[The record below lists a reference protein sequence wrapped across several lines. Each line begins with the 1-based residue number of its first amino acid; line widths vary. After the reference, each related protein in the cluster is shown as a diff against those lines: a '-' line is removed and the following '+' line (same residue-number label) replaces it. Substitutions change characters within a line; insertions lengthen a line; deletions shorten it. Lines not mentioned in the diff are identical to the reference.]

1 MVHSKMYSLLFS
13 GPFGLFIIYME
24 ENIETIE
31 TPVDA
36 TETQGR
42 VYELAYLF
50 VPTLDVDA
58 SMERFV
64 QLKSYLQDKGA
75 EVISEDTPKLIELQY
90 EMSRTIQNKKTWFDE
105 GYFGWV
111 KFALE
116 PDAVKA
122 IHDEL
127 ERDETIIRFMII
139 KTVRE
144 NTISA
149 KKSFGYRARKDDS
162 STDEKIDAPE
172 EVKEAEHIVEAD
184 VDRAVD
190 ALVTEA

>member
-1 MVHSKMYSLLFS
+1 
-13 GPFGLFIIYME
+13 ME
-24 ENIETIE
+24 ENIEAV
-31 TPVDA
+31 VDA

-116 PDAVKA
+116 PDTIKA

-149 KKSFGYRARKDDS
+149 KKSFGYRTRKDDTLS
-162 STDEKIDAPE
+162 DEKIE
-172 EVKEAEHIVEAD
+172 ETEESKEAEQIVEAD

>member
-1 MVHSKMYSLLFS
+1 
-13 GPFGLFIIYME
+13 ME
-24 ENIETIE
+24 ENIEAV
-31 TPVDA
+31 VDA

-58 SMERFV
+58 SMERFI

-116 PDAVKA
+116 PDAIKA

-149 KKSFGYRARKDDS
+149 KKSFGYKTRKDDNFS
-162 STDEKIDAPE
+162 DEKIDETE
-172 EVKEAEHIVEAD
+172 EPKEAEQIVEAD

>member
-1 MVHSKMYSLLFS
+1 
-13 GPFGLFIIYME
+13 ME
-24 ENIETIE
+24 ENIETV
-31 TPVDA
+31 VDT

-58 SMERFV
+58 STERFA
-64 QLKSYLQDKGA
+64 QLKTYLQDKGA

-116 PDAVKA
+116 PDAIKT

-144 NTISA
+144 NTIST
-149 KKSFGYRARKDDS
+149 KKTFGYRSRKDDS
-162 STDEKIDAPE
+162 MSDEKGDDTD
-172 EVKEAEHIVEAD
+172 EVKEVEQIVEAD
-184 VDRAVD
+184 VDKAVD